1 MLEILK
7 TSAEVAL
14 PADMMRTTEISFWDI
29 LIYLISDKLQ
39 ITLPENHLLVWLFEV
54 LPDRGV
60 DDEVDGGVDDEEE
73 VVEAGEAEVGVGR
86 HEVGAGDQE
95 VHPDPDM

>member
-1 MLEILK
+1 MNANWPIIYSPLPLK
-7 TSAEVAL
+7 KFFEALVKSVAQ
-14 PADMMRTTEISFWDI
+14 W
-29 LIYLISDKLQ
+29 
-39 ITLPENHLLVWLFEV
+39 
-54 LPDRGV
+54 GV

-95 VHPDPDM
+95 VHPEPDM